1 MSSRDRTVA
10 GSGPALDASIRAVSS
25 SLILAWCLAL
35 CHGAAAQEETAAQG
49 GAAAAQGGAAAAET
63 GDLARQ
69 AQNPLASLVSLPLQ
83 ANYNRGVGEDDRTM
97 FNLNIQPVV
106 PFDRGKY
113 TIITRAIIPVNSVP
127 VDTSGSVFG
136 IGDSTLTMFFSP
148 KSSGNLTW
156 GFGPVIG
163 VPTASNPEVLGSEQW
178 SLGPSGVIFYSL
190 GSWTMGF
197 VASNL
202 WSIAGND
209 ERSNINLFTLQYF
222 FNYNFGR
229 GWAVGTAPIL
239 TANWEA
245 ESGEQWTIPFGVQV
259 SKVTSFGSQPV
270 NLLIGAYNNA
280 KHPTGGAER
289 QFRVQ
294 INFLFPQG

>member
-1 MSSRDRTVA
+1 MSSRGRIVA
-10 GSGPALDASIRAVSS
+10 GGGSALDASILVVTSS
-25 SLILAWCLAL
+25 MILAWCLAL
-35 CHGAAAQEETAAQG
+35 CNGAAAQEEAATAQG
-49 GAAAAQGGAAAAET
+49 GAAAAQGSAAAGAE
-63 GDLARQ
+63 DLARQ
-69 AQNPLASLVSLPLQ
+69 AQNPIASLVSLPLQ
-83 ANYNRGVGEDDRTM
+83 ANYNRGVGEDDRTL
-97 FNLNIQPVV
+97 FNLNIQPVI
-106 PFDRGKY
+106 PFDRGTY
-113 TIITRAIIPVNSVP
+113 NVITRTIIPVNSVP
-127 VDTSGSVFG
+127 VGTSDSVFG

-148 KSSGNLTW
+148 KSSGKLTW
-156 GFGPVIG
+156 GFGPIIG
-163 VPTASNPEVLGSEQW
+163 IPTASNPEVLGSEKW

-202 WSIAGND
+202 WSIAGSD
-209 ERSNINLFTLQYF
+209 EQPDTNFFTMQYF

-229 GWAVGTAPIL
+229 GWAVGTAPII

-270 NLLIGAYNNA
+270 NLLIGYYNNA
-280 KHPTGGAER
+280 KHPTDGAER

-294 INFLFPQG
+294 LNFLFPQG